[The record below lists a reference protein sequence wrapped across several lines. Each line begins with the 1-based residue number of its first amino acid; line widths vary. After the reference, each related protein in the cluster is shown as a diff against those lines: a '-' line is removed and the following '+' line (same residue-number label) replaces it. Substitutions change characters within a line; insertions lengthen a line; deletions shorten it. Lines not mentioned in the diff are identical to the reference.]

1 MSTLPPIVDDFV
13 GRTFDC
19 WAVIQ
24 HLERRR
30 LVVVSAEPGADSGLG
45 LTAVCDAATRYLQLR
60 SFGAGSGKGGSF
72 TPTTGQAI
80 LNGTGIGSAQCAPCQ
95 IKGLGINTS
104 LFQKVVRVYLSKEQT

>member
-1 MSTLPPIVDDFV
+1 VDDFV

-72 TPTTGQAI
+72 NPNTNSFNATGQAI
-80 LNGTGIGSAQCAPCQ
+80 NGIGIGSAQCAPCQ
-95 IKGLGINTS
+95 VKGLGINTS